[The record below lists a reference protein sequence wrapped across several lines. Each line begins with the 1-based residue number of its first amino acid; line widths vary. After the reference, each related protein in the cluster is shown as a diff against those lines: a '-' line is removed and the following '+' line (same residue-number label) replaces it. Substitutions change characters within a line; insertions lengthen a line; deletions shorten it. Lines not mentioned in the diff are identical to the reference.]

1 MTIQRFGRSMRMA
14 MHLAGAALL
23 LLLCPVA
30 AFQAGDWHWPY
41 IVQSIDLAPDPVPRG
56 GTLQVYAV
64 RTYLDNCDLSFAR
77 QIESVSQPGEAPTIL
92 PEEHTSTPWRFNNRA
107 QTLNIAIPR
116 DFPCGSAQLRTS
128 PSAACNW
135 LQAHLWRQTQ
145 RPALT
150 PFEIACGP
158 AQ

>member
-1 MTIQRFGRSMRMA
+1 MTAARFSRAARIG
-14 MHLAGAALL
+14 MHAALIPL
-23 LLLCPVA
+23 LFATC
-30 AFQAGDWHWPY
+30 AFVGWNAGDYHWPY